1 MLNKIRAYFSL
12 IKFSHT
18 IFAMPFALIGA
29 VLGFKYGS
37 YDQVPWGLFGW
48 VILCMFFARSA
59 AMSFNR
65 YVDAAIDALNPRTK
79 NREIPKGIYKP
90 KQVLIFTILNAV
102 LFIVCTYFINSLVFY
117 LSPVALA
124 VILGY
129 SYAKRFTFLSHIW
142 LGVALALA
150 PLGAFMVFSAAFSW
164 VPIPFSLIVI
174 FWVSGFD
181 VIYSTQDADFDKKHG
196 LNSIP
201 SLLGVKKALNIALSL
216 HLLAITVVLFTGF
229 LFKWHF
235 VYWIGAVVFSLM
247 LIWEQAMVRKNY
259 NQKTVNMAFATIN
272 SYAGLLY
279 GITVIIDILMYNS

>member
-1 MLNKIRAYFSL
+1 MSKKITAYFSL

-29 VLGFKYGS
+29 ILGYENGHYEKI
-37 YDQVPWGLFGW
+37 PWELFGF
-48 VILCMFFARSA
+48 VVLCMFFARSA

-65 YVDAAIDALNPRTK
+65 YADAKIDSLNPRTK

-90 KQVLIFTILNAV
+90 AQVLMFTILNAMF
-102 LFIVCTYFINSLVFY
+102 FIAATYFINSLVFY
-117 LSPVALA
+117 LSPVALL

-129 SYAKRFTFLSHIW
+129 SYAKRFTFLAHVW

-150 PLGAFMVFSAAFSW
+150 PLGAFMVFSDSFSW
-164 VPIPFSLIVI
+164 IPIPFSLIVV

-181 VIYSTQDADFDKKHG
+181 VIYSTQDAEFDQEQG

-201 SLLGVKKALNIALSL
+201 SRLGVKRALNIAFLL
-216 HLLAITVVLFTGF
+216 HLLAIAGVVITGF
-229 LFKWHF
+229 LFEWHF
-235 VYWIGAVVFSLM
+235 TYWMGAAVFSLM
-247 LIWEQAMVRKNY
+247 LLWEHAIVRKNH

-279 GITVIIDILMYNS
+279 GISVITAVLLIN

>member
-1 MLNKIRAYFSL
+1 MSNKIITYFSL

-29 VLGFKYGS
+29 VLGYKNS
-37 YDQVPWGLFGW
+37 HLEQIPWELFGF
-48 VILCMFFARSA
+48 VVLCMFFARSA

-65 YVDAAIDALNPRTK
+65 YADAKIDSLNPRTK
-79 NREIPKGIYKP
+79 NREIPMGIYKP
-90 KQVLIFTILNAV
+90 SQVLLFTVINAV
-102 LFIVCTYFINSLVFY
+102 FFIATTSFINSLVFY
-117 LSPVALA
+117 LSPVALF

-129 SYAKRFTFLSHIW
+129 SYAKRFTFLAHIW

-150 PLGAFMVFSAAFSW
+150 PLGAFMVFSASFSW
-164 VPIPFSLIVI
+164 IPIPFSLIVI

-181 VIYSTQDADFDKKHG
+181 VIYSTQDAEFDREHG

-201 SLLGVKKALNIALSL
+201 SLVGVNKALNVAFLL
-216 HLLAITVVLFTGF
+216 HLVAIIGTIVTGL

-235 VYWIGAVVFSLM
+235 AYWIGAAVFSLM
-247 LIWEQAMVRKNY
+247 LIWEHVIVRKNH
-259 NQKTVNMAFATIN
+259 NQKTINMAFATIN

-279 GITVIIDILMYNS
+279 GIAVIIAVLLVS

>member
-29 VLGFKYGS
+29 VLGYKYGS
-37 YDQVPWGLFGW
+37 YDQVPWELFGW

-65 YVDAAIDALNPRTK
+65 YADASIDSLNPRTQ
-79 NREIPKGIYKP
+79 NREIPKGIYNP
-90 KQVLIFTILNAV
+90 KQVLMFTILNAV
-102 LFIVCTYFINSLVFY
+102 FFIATTYFINSLVFY

-129 SYAKRFTFLSHIW
+129 SYAKRFTYLSHIW

-164 VPIPFSLIVI
+164 IPIPFSLIVI

-181 VIYSTQDADFDKKHG
+181 VIYATQDAEFDKTHG

-201 SLLGVKKALNIALSL
+201 SRWGVKKALNIALSL

-229 LFKWHF
+229 LFEWHF
-235 VYWIGAVVFSLM
+235 VYWIGTAVFSLM
-247 LIWEQAMVRKNY
+247 LLWEQAIVRKNH

-272 SYAGLLY
+272 SYAGLCY
-279 GITVIIDILMYNS
+279 GIAVMVAVLI